1 MATSRSAKKRIR
13 QMNKRRTVN
22 RARKAAL
29 KSSGRKVQGLLEE
42 KNKAEAA
49 TAIKELQA
57 KLDKA
62 AQRGTIHKN
71 KASRKKSRLMKAL
84 NKLATAGAA
93 EKK

>member
-29 KSSGRKVQGLLEE
+29 KSAGKKVQTLFEE
-42 KNKAEAA
+42 KNKAEAT
-49 TAIKELQA
+49 TAVKDLQA

-71 KASRKKSRLMKAL
+71 KAARKKSRLMKAL
-84 NKLATAGAA
+84 NKLAKAGA